1 MLPAYLGPMSRTLLR
16 MWIGPALLALAF
28 SAAAQDGTKV
38 GGWSLYRDFTFTG
51 ESDAIREEDRTKAR
65 EVAQH
70 MVLNPMLRI
79 GLDGMNQGRV
89 SSVREA
95 LIQAGVPDWRI
106 NSGTFG
112 EPHMR
117 GARRVLVL
125 VGR

>member
-1 MLPAYLGPMSRTLLR
+1 MRRNFLR
-16 MWIGPALLALAF
+16 IWTGQVLFALAF
-28 SAAAQDGTKV
+28 GAAAQEGTKV
-38 GGWSLYRDFTFTG
+38 AGWSLYRDFTFTG
-51 ESDAIREEDRTKAR
+51 ESDAIRIEDRTKAR
-65 EVAQH
+65 EIADH
-70 MVLNPMLRI
+70 MVLNPGLRV

-95 LIQAGVPDWRI
+95 LVEAGVPDWRI

-117 GARRVLVL
+117 GARRVLVM

>member
-1 MLPAYLGPMSRTLLR
+1 MRRNFLQIWTGHLL
-16 MWIGPALLALAF
+16 LVLAF
-28 SAAAQDGTKV
+28 SAAAQEGTKV
-38 GGWSLYRDFTFTG
+38 AGWSLYRDFTFTG

-65 EVAQH
+65 EVAHH
-70 MVLNPMLRI
+70 MMVNPTLRV

-95 LIQAGVPDWRI
+95 LIGAGVPDWRI

-117 GARRVLVL
+117 GARRVLVM